1 MRFFEMNAHTR
12 QDEKEESMYLKI
24 FKERI
29 NKSPAYRFL
38 GMKVTDI
45 SRGYSCLEL
54 DCREEIKNV
63 QGLIHGGI
71 ICTLMDSS
79 CGVALGS
86 LLEPEEPLLTLDLR
100 INYIS
105 PHRKGVLI
113 GEGAVLHMGQ
123 HTGVA
128 ESTIKDGQG
137 KLIAKG
143 MTTHFLKRRTKQDR
157 KEE

>member
-79 CGVALGS
+79 CGVAGPRILSNMEAKEFNDGLGS
-86 LLEPEEPLLTLDLR
+86 
-100 INYIS
+100 
-105 PHRKGVLI
+105 
-113 GEGAVLHMGQ
+113 
-123 HTGVA
+123 
-128 ESTIKDGQG
+128 
-137 KLIAKG
+137 
-143 MTTHFLKRRTKQDR
+143 FF
-157 KEE
+157 